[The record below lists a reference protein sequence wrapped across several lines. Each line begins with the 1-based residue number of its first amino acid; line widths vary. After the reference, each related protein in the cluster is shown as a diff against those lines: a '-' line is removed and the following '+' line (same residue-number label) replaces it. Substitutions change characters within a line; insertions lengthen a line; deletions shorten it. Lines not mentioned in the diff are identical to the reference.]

1 MCLKGKIFLVKCIDM
16 KTFFYVLFLLAFI
29 ADSYAQDAP
38 SLVKKVKAKLDIVND
53 YEATGEMKTNVSF
66 MKVPAAQV
74 KVYFKKPGKI
84 KIKNEKGISLVP
96 KGTVSISLN
105 NLLSGQYQAL
115 DAGTDNINGV
125 TVKVI
130 KLLPTDENSEVV
142 LSKLYIDESRLLI
155 LRAKTTTRESG
166 TNELEMQYGKF
177 VAYALPDKIIFSFN
191 TQDYKLPKGVTF
203 DYDDGSAKKKDA
215 GEAQNQR
222 GKIEI
227 AYSAYII
234 NKGVSDAVFK

>member
-1 MCLKGKIFLVKCIDM
+1 MIKIFRCFLV
-16 KTFFYVLFLLAFI
+16 FI
-29 ADSYAQDAP
+29 ALAGNGYTQDAAA
-38 SLVKKVKAKLDIVND
+38 LVQKVKTKLDKVND

-84 KIKNEKGISLVP
+84 KIRNEKGISLVP

-115 DAGTDNINGV
+115 DAGVDNINGIP
-125 TVKVI
+125 VKVV
-130 KLLPTDENSEVV
+130 KLLPQDENGEVV

-177 VAYALPDKIIFSFN
+177 AAYALPDKIVFSFN

-203 DYDDGSAKKKDA
+203 DYDDGSQKKK
-215 GEAQNQR
+215 ENTTKESQR

-234 NKGVSDAVFK
+234 NKGIADEVFK

>member
-1 MCLKGKIFLVKCIDM
+1 M
-16 KTFFYVLFLLAFI
+16 KRIIYLLPLLLLAV
-29 ADSYAQDAP
+29 AARAQNATA
-38 SLVKKVKAKLDIVND
+38 LVQKVKAKLDRVND
-53 YEATGEMKTNVSF
+53 YEASGEMKTNVSF
-66 MKVPAAQV
+66 MKVPAARV

-115 DAGTDNINGV
+115 DGGSDNVNGV
-125 TVKVI
+125 PVKVV
-130 KLLPTDENSEVV
+130 KLLPVDENGEVV
-142 LSKLYIDESRLLI
+142 LSKLYIDEARLLI
-155 LRAKTTTRESG
+155 LKAKTTTRESG
-166 TNELEMQYGKF
+166 TNELEMSYGKF
-177 VAYALPDKIIFSFN
+177 EAYALPDKIIFTFN

-203 DYDDGSAKKKDA
+203 DYDDGSPKKKETPA
-215 GEAQNQR
+215 SQNQR

-234 NKGVSDAVFK
+234 NKGISDEIFK

>member
-1 MCLKGKIFLVKCIDM
+1 MIKIFHCFLV
-16 KTFFYVLFLLAFI
+16 FI
-29 ADSYAQDAP
+29 ALAGNGYTQDAAA
-38 SLVKKVKAKLDIVND
+38 LVQKVKAKLDKVND

-84 KIKNEKGISLVP
+84 KIRNEKGISLVP

-115 DAGTDNINGV
+115 DAGVDNINGIP
-125 TVKVI
+125 VKVV
-130 KLLPTDENSEVV
+130 KLLPQDENGEVV

-177 VAYALPDKIIFSFN
+177 AAYALPDKIVFSFN

-203 DYDDGSAKKKDA
+203 DYDDGSQKKKENNTKE
-215 GEAQNQR
+215 GQR

-234 NKGVSDAVFK
+234 NKGIADEVFK

>member
-1 MCLKGKIFLVKCIDM
+1 M
-16 KTFFYVLFLLAFI
+16 KRIIILLFLLPAVLI
-29 ADSYAQDAP
+29 NSRAQDAT
-38 SLVKKVKAKLDIVND
+38 SLIQKVKAKLEKVND

-66 MKVPAAQV
+66 MKVPAALV

-105 NLLSGQYQAL
+105 NLLSGEYQAL
-115 DAGTDNINGV
+115 DGGNDNINGLP
-125 TVKVI
+125 VKIV
-130 KLLPTDENSEVV
+130 KLLPLDENGEVV
-142 LSKLYIDESRLLI
+142 LSKLYIDEKNLLI

-166 TNELEMQYGKF
+166 TNELEMSYGKYT
-177 VAYALPDKIIFSFN
+177 AYALPDKIIFSFN

-203 DYDDGSAKKKDA
+203 DYDDGSPKKKETTA
-215 GEAQNQR
+215 AQNQR

-227 AYSAYII
+227 TYSAYII
-234 NKGVSDAVFK
+234 NKGISDEVFK

>member
-1 MCLKGKIFLVKCIDM
+1 MTKIFRCFLVFI
-16 KTFFYVLFLLAFI
+16 VLAGN
-29 ADSYAQDAP
+29 SYAQDAAA
-38 SLVKKVKAKLDIVND
+38 LVQKVKAKLDKVND

-84 KIKNEKGISLVP
+84 KIRNEKGISLVP

-115 DAGTDNINGV
+115 DAGVDNINGIP
-125 TVKVI
+125 VKVV
-130 KLLPTDENSEVV
+130 KLLPQDENGEVV

-177 VAYALPDKIIFSFN
+177 AAYALPDKIVFSFN

-203 DYDDGSAKKKDA
+203 DYDDGSQKKK
-215 GEAQNQR
+215 ENNTKESQR

-234 NKGVSDAVFK
+234 NKGIADEIFK

>member
-1 MCLKGKIFLVKCIDM
+1 MKPIMYLLVFFLM
-16 KTFFYVLFLLAFI
+16 QFA
-29 ADSYAQDAP
+29 ASAQDAAV
-38 SLVKKVKAKLDIVND
+38 LIQKVKAKLDKVND

-105 NLLSGQYQAL
+105 NLLSGQFQAL
-115 DAGTDNINGV
+115 DGGVDNVNGV
-125 TVKVI
+125 PVKVV
-130 KLLPTDENSEVV
+130 KLLPVDENGEVV
-142 LSKLYIDESRLLI
+142 LSKLYIDEVRLLI
-155 LRAKTTTRESG
+155 LKAKTTTRESG
-166 TNELEMQYGKF
+166 TNDLEMSYGKF
-177 VAYALPDKIIFSFN
+177 AALALPDKIIFTFN

-203 DYDDGSAKKKDA
+203 DYDDGSPKKKETA
-215 GEAQNQR
+215 ATQNQR

-227 AYSAYII
+227 SYSNYII
-234 NKGVSDAVFK
+234 NKGIADDIFK

>member
-1 MCLKGKIFLVKCIDM
+1 M
-16 KTFFYVLFLLAFI
+16 KRIIILLFLLPAVLI
-29 ADSYAQDAP
+29 NSRAQDAT
-38 SLVKKVKAKLDIVND
+38 SLIQKVKAKLEKVND

-105 NLLSGQYQAL
+105 NLLSGEYQAL
-115 DAGTDNINGV
+115 DGGNDNINGLP
-125 TVKVI
+125 VKIV
-130 KLLPTDENSEVV
+130 KLLPLDENGEVV
-142 LSKLYIDESRLLI
+142 LSKLYIDEKNLLI

-166 TNELEMQYGKF
+166 TNELEMSYGKF
-177 VAYALPDKIIFSFN
+177 TTYALPDKIIFTFN

-203 DYDDGSAKKKDA
+203 DYDDGSPKKKETTA
-215 GEAQNQR
+215 AQNQR

-227 AYSAYII
+227 TYSAYII
-234 NKGVSDAVFK
+234 NRGISDEVFK

>member
-1 MCLKGKIFLVKCIDM
+1 M
-16 KTFFYVLFLLAFI
+16 KRFFYILSFFMLAFT
-29 ADSYAQDAP
+29 AGSYAQDAA
-38 SLVKKVKAKLDIVND
+38 SLLKKVKEKLDKVND

-66 MKVPAAQV
+66 MKVPAAEV

-115 DAGTDNINGV
+115 DGGTDNIDGV
-125 TVKVI
+125 PVKVV
-130 KLLPTDENSEVV
+130 KLLPLDENGEVV
-142 LSKLYIDESRLLI
+142 LSKLYIDEARLLI

-166 TNELEMQYGKF
+166 TNELEMRYGKF
-177 VAYALPDKIIFSFN
+177 SAYALPDKIIFSFN

-203 DYDDGSAKKKDA
+203 DYDDGSQKKKET
-215 GEAQNQR
+215 GEAQTQR

-227 AYSAYII
+227 TYSAYII
-234 NKGVSDAVFK
+234 NKGVSDEVFK

>member
-1 MCLKGKIFLVKCIDM
+1 MKKSIYLLLSLFFLIPAAK
-16 KTFFYVLFLLAFI
+16 
-29 ADSYAQDAP
+29 AQEAAA
-38 SLVKKVKAKLDIVND
+38 LVQKVKAKLDKVND
-53 YEATGEMKTNVSF
+53 YEAAGEMKTNVSF

-115 DAGTDNINGV
+115 EGGADNMNGV
-125 TVKVI
+125 PVKVV
-130 KLLPTDENSEVV
+130 KLLPLDENGEVV
-142 LSKLYIDESRLLI
+142 LSKLYIDEARLLI
-155 LRAKTTTRESG
+155 LKAKTTTRESG
-166 TNELEMQYGKF
+166 TNELEMSYGKF
-177 VAYALPDKIIFSFN
+177 AAYALPDKIVFTFN

-203 DYDDGSAKKKDA
+203 DYDDGSPKKKETA
-215 GEAQNQR
+215 SGQNQR

-227 AYSAYII
+227 AYSSYII
-234 NKGVSDAVFK
+234 NKGIPDEVFK

>member
-1 MCLKGKIFLVKCIDM
+1 MKRIIYLFPLFFLA
-16 KTFFYVLFLLAFI
+16 LA
-29 ADSYAQDAP
+29 AHAQDAAV
-38 SLVKKVKAKLDIVND
+38 LVQKVKAKLDKVND
-53 YEATGEMKTNVSF
+53 YEASGEMKTNVSF

-115 DAGTDNINGV
+115 DGGADNVNGV
-125 TVKVI
+125 AVKVI
-130 KLLPTDENSEVV
+130 KLLPVDENGEVV
-142 LSKLYIDESRLLI
+142 LSKLYIDEARMLI
-155 LRAKTTTRESG
+155 LKAKTTTRESG
-166 TNELEMQYGKF
+166 TNELEMSYGKF
-177 VAYALPDKIIFSFN
+177 AAYALPDKIIFTFN

-203 DYDDGSAKKKDA
+203 DYDDGSPKKKETPA
-215 GEAQNQR
+215 SQNQR

-227 AYSAYII
+227 AYSNYVI
-234 NKGVSDAVFK
+234 NKGISDEVFK

>member
-1 MCLKGKIFLVKCIDM
+1 MIKIFHCFLV
-16 KTFFYVLFLLAFI
+16 FI
-29 ADSYAQDAP
+29 ALAGNGYTQDAAA
-38 SLVKKVKAKLDIVND
+38 LVQKVKTKLDKVND

-84 KIKNEKGISLVP
+84 KIRNEKGISLVP

-115 DAGTDNINGV
+115 DAGVDNINGIP
-125 TVKVI
+125 VKVV
-130 KLLPTDENSEVV
+130 KLLPQDENGEVV

-177 VAYALPDKIIFSFN
+177 AAYALPDKIVFSFN

-203 DYDDGSAKKKDA
+203 DYDDGSQKKKENNTKE
-215 GEAQNQR
+215 GQR

-234 NKGVSDAVFK
+234 NKGIADEVFK